1 VIPSDRATTTLL
13 VCVLALAA
21 CHRPANDEGSA
32 DASAASAP
40 LVPPPEPS
48 FKPSQ
53 SPLVSE
59 SRRLLP
65 TKVVRVLDRTATVA
79 ITNLTDKPVAH
90 VAMWHYFYDANKKCI
105 DRGRGACDVEIA
117 PGATK
122 QCSVTTSDIAFLPR
136 DYRTIEVES
145 YEALGAGGAFVWQN
159 ENLVPPCEER
169 PMGGVSDDTLRA
181 RTGMMALA
189 VFSGTM
195 RDRPVFYVKN
205 VGHKRTDVLDAV
217 VYYYDKDG
225 TLLRR
230 FEALPKKVAIDPDH
244 YAEVEVGFA
253 RIDMPAG
260 TQTQELVVWR
270 ARYEDHTEWLNA
282 NLKSARRKMGE

>member
-1 VIPSDRATTTLL
+1 MIPSDRATLTLL
-13 VCVLALAA
+13 VCLSAVAA
-21 CHRPANDEGSA
+21 CHRPAQEEGV

-53 SPLVSE
+53 SPLVGE

-65 TKVVRVLDRTATVA
+65 AKVVRIVDRTATVA
-79 ITNLTDKPVAH
+79 ITNRTEKPVAH
-90 VAMWHYFYDANKKCI
+90 VSTWHYFYDGSKKCI
-105 DRGRGACDVEIA
+105 DRGKGACDIDIA

-122 QCSVTTSDIAFLPR
+122 ECSLPVGDMAFLQR
-136 DYRTIEVES
+136 DYRTIEIEA
-145 YEALGAGGAFVWQN
+145 YEALGPAGAFVWQN

-169 PMGGVSDDTLRA
+169 PMGGVSDDVLRA
-181 RTGMMALA
+181 RTGMKVLA
-189 VFSGTM
+189 TFSGQV

-205 VGHKRTDVLDAV
+205 LADKRTDVLDAV

-230 FEALPKKVAIDPDH
+230 FEALPKKIAMDPDH
-244 YAEVEVGFA
+244 YAEMEVGFA

-260 TQTQELVVWR
+260 TQVQEVVVWR
-270 ARYEDHTEWLNA
+270 VRYEDHSEWQNA
-282 NLKSARRKMGE
+282 NLKAPRRKMGE